1 MIVLRYIVRTV
12 AAPFAALLLVVT
24 LVSSAMQLS
33 RLGEVAFG
41 ALGDVLVFARL
52 TLYVAPTLAGV
63 ALPIALLLACL
74 IAYDRLADSGEL
86 FALAA
91 SGVSSRR
98 LFAPAIAVGLP
109 VGVLSLWLGL
119 VAVPWGIDRFL
130 DEMAGL
136 ATRAFSQALVPRAF
150 NEVLGTTALYASDI
164 DQEQGT
170 WRGVFLAHA
179 PGEVQREL
187 LVLAP
192 EVSVRA
198 QAEARRAVLR
208 IEQGEALVLS
218 APRDV
223 VERVTFA
230 HGEGVLDLSRWAHRE
245 TAIYYDY
252 QAHDLGQLLDD
263 LGEEQRPRDRRK
275 IAFFMWQKLTLPF
288 GCLPLALLGA
298 LLGAGRSA
306 EGRARAYV
314 WGVLAAVLFFVG
326 HEGARGLAADGFL
339 DPAGAAWAVVLGTSV
354 VTLLLW
360 WRRAGLRQ

>member
-1 MIVLRYIVRTV
+1 MIVLRYIVRTI
-12 AAPFAALLLVVT
+12 AAPFGALLLVVT
-24 LVSSAMQLS
+24 LVSSIMQLS

-41 ALGDVLVFARL
+41 ALGDLGVFLRL
-52 TLYVAPTLAGV
+52 TLYVAPGLAGV

-86 FALAA
+86 FAMAA
-91 SGVSSRR
+91 AGVSSRR
-98 LFAPAIAVGLP
+98 LFAPAVAVGLP
-109 VGVLSLWLGL
+109 VGLLSLWLGL

-136 ATRAFSQALVPRAF
+136 ATRAFSQALAPRAF
-150 NEVLGTTALYASDI
+150 NEVLGSTALYASEVD
-164 DQEQGT
+164 DDQGT

-179 PGEVQREL
+179 PGELQREL

-192 EVSVRA
+192 EVSV
-198 QAEARRAVLR
+198 QPEAEARRAVLR
-208 IEQGEALVLS
+208 IEQGEALIVGSTPEL
-218 APRDV
+218 
-223 VERVTFA
+223 VERVTFE
-230 HGEGVLDLSRWAHRE
+230 HGEGVLDLSSWAHRE

-252 QAHDLGQLLDD
+252 QAHGLLRLLDD
-263 LGEEQRPRDRRK
+263 LAEEQQPRDRRK

-306 EGRARAYV
+306 EKRARAYV

-326 HEGARGLAADGFL
+326 HEGARGLAADGHL
-339 DPAGAAWAVVLGTSV
+339 DPTLAAWAVIVVTAG